1 VKALRGLL
9 GIALPVIAVY
19 LLWQVLPPYIHNYQ
33 FQDSIEEIAR
43 FASLDSRTNEEEVR
57 QKVFKSA
64 QENSIPVT
72 QDEINVSRLN
82 NQEFAVWIDYTV
94 HIKIPVHPFDLDFHP
109 ATKNK
114 PQA

>member
-33 FQDSIEEIAR
+33 FQDSVEEIAR
-43 FASLDSRTNEEEVR
+43 FGGLDYRTTDEDIR
-57 QKVFKSA
+57 QKVLKSA
-64 QENSIPVT
+64 QDLKIPISAE
-72 QDEINVSRLN
+72 DINVARS
-82 NQEFAVWIDYTV
+82 NQEVVVWVDYTV
-94 HIKIPVHPFDLDFHP
+94 HINVPVHPFDLEFHP

-114 PQA
+114 R